1 MRKIVYYFCI
11 IGIISCTE
19 TKEKKVFLRGVKM
32 NIYNEWQCV
41 QQESIDSYV
50 YFFITE
56 KSDTILVDIGR
67 YSNSLNEIIGVSSI
81 KEYDDLKKNK
91 FPVKEMFFSETPNID
106 ENQGVFHKEYYY
118 YEEIDYRKAKIQ
130 VPKKVGKGRTS
141 ISFNNVINQDYSILI
156 TGENLDSITQFRLLK
171 TFYSIQFME

>member
-1 MRKIVYYFCI
+1 M
-11 IGIISCTE
+11 
-19 TKEKKVFLRGVKM
+19 
-32 NIYNEWQCV
+32 
-41 QQESIDSYV
+41 
-50 YFFITE
+50 
-56 KSDTILVDIGR
+56 
-67 YSNSLNEIIGVSSI
+67 
-81 KEYDDLKKNK
+81 KKNK

-156 TGENLDSITQFRLLK
+156 TGKNLDSITQFRLLK
-171 TFYSIQFME
+171 TFYSIRFME